1 MVPLT
6 PEYREYKE
14 RSLNQLLANLPLLE
28 AKLAQE
34 ERPGVIISLEN
45 QVGDIQAHISR
56 LQKELA
62 EDIAGEPVADELC
75 KRIARALSKDK
86 FHLAKKYINKLETIE
101 PFYPGI
107 DRLRNEAEAGRASR
121 RTRSIVQ
128 GAALPYGAAAFSSG
142 LVTERIGGRR
152 SVPLAN
158 TYIETGEA
166 EKRGFSQLFQFHII
180 ISCLLVSLIICV
192 MTSMG
197 GFAVL
202 QWLIEGN

>member
-6 PEYREYKE
+6 LEYREYKE
-14 RSLNQLLANLPLLE
+14 RNLNQLLANLPLLE
-28 AKLAQE
+28 AKLTQE
-34 ERPGVIISLEN
+34 DRPGVIISLEK
-45 QVGDIQAHISR
+45 QLGDIQAHISR

-62 EDIAGEPVADELC
+62 EDMAGEPVADELC

-86 FHLAKKYINKLETIE
+86 FYLAKKYISKLETIE

-128 GAALPYGAAAFSSG
+128 GTALPYGAATFSSG
-142 LVTERIGGRR
+142 LATERIGRR
-152 SVPLAN
+152 EPAPLPN
-158 TYIETGEA
+158 THIETGQV
-166 EKRGFSQLFQFHII
+166 EKPGLSQLFQFHIV
-180 ISCLLVSLIICV
+180 ISCLVVSLIICI

-197 GFAVL
+197 GFTVL
-202 QWLIEGN
+202 QWLIEGQ